1 MANIPVSGY
10 SVIDDLVTLVFSS
23 PHGVTA
29 GTYISVRNVASNVNG
44 QYFVNSVP
52 LNNTITYEVSGI
64 PNQAATNTPGA
75 FILTTTI
82 NSTGKPAFIYDE
94 SADTWYQ
101 ISGRVNTNANY
112 TWTGT
117 HLFQVP
123 VTMEDILVL
132 SNLSASVSASPSGGG
147 FLYVEDGALKF
158 KGGSGTITT
167 IAPA

>member
-1 MANIPVSGY
+1 MSTINVLSYAVS
-10 SVIDDLVTLVFSS
+10 SNVVTVTTLENHNLSIGDYFS
-23 PHGVTA
+23 
-29 GTYISVRNVASNVNG
+29 IRNVASTVNG
-44 QYFVNSVP
+44 QYFVKSVVS
-52 LNNTITYEVSGI
+52 NTSLTYDVQSVANIETTVVNGTLI
-64 PNQAATNTPGA
+64 
-75 FILTTTI
+75 TTTI
-82 NSTGKPAFIYDE
+82 NQSGKPAFIYDE

-101 ISGRVNTNANY
+101 VSGKVNTNGNY

-123 VTMEDILVL
+123 VTMEDILIL

-167 IAPA
+167 VAPA